1 MIKNFLKS
9 LLRFVAEYKDK
20 NQKNLKELLE
30 YNLEVMT
37 SPNLIDPAKINEIIV
52 MLKDLKG
59 TSLVEGISIIDSVL
73 NSIEVDGD
81 VCEFGVAQGKTT
93 KLISYLIKNTKK
105 RIYLFDSFMG
115 LPAPSKED
123 VLKDDIFNL
132 KKMSLYEGKMS
143 HSEKKVLSE
152 LNSINFDEKK
162 IILNKGF
169 FNQKNKHLFQYPQ
182 KISFAY
188 IDFDFYLPTKDVL
201 NVIENKLVKNSSI
214 IIDDYD
220 FFSTGVKTAV
230 DEWLK
235 DKYDLFEI
243 KKIKTINSS
252 FISLRKK

>member
-9 LLRFVAEYKDK
+9 LLRFVAEHKDK

-169 FNQKNKHLFQYPQ
+169 FNQKNKDLFQYPQ